1 MKRSTARIL
10 TTHTGSLPRPP
21 QVVELMLHEQKSP
34 GAKAAELK
42 AAVGRA
48 VAEEAQATANVS
60 ASRSCI
66 G

>member
-1 MKRSTARIL
+1 MKRSRERIL

-21 QVVELMLHEQKSP
+21 QVVELMLHEQKNP

-48 VAEEAQATANVS
+48 VADVVAA
-60 ASRSCI
+60 
-66 G
+66 